1 MQKSYVVTGTLTD
14 GQTVTLD
21 ESVPVPGERVRLTIE
36 PISLH
41 AGTSYRETMAAI
53 RERQKARGHRP
64 PSRSEI
70 DARVEDERD
79 SWTD

>member
-21 ESVPVPGERVRLTIE
+21 ESVPVSGERVRLTIE

-41 AGTSYRETMAAI
+41 ARSSYREAMAAI

-70 DARVEDERD
+70 DARVEEERD
-79 SWTD
+79 SWAD